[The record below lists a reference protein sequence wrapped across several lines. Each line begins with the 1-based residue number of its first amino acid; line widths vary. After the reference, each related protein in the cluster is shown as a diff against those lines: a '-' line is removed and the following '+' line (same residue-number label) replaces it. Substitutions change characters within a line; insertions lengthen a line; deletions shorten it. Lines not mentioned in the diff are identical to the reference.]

1 MGNCY
6 SNELRHI
13 DQGEHHGLQNIII
26 DGGDDALNE
35 ERKEIL
41 KNARIALK
49 SKISCN
55 INSLGEP
62 STIDAFTN
70 QIPSKYQST
79 MNKQYPEDLP
89 EEDLEE
95 FVEYDPIK
103 LSNGNYYWGYWD
115 NDLLFSGYG
124 KLLLPEEHAYITGY
138 FLKGNLKQG
147 IKLNSDNSIYEGQF
161 NNFKYN
167 GRGKLTY
174 SDGLI
179 YEGDFVDGIREGSG
193 SLLWPDGTKYWGN
206 FRRDKIEGEGEFIWS
221 NGYYYKGSIKN
232 GIFNGKGQLKGSNGS
247 RYNGEFLN
255 GWYHGKGKFT
265 WGDTGSNS
273 NANNKNKN
281 NYQES
286 YTGQYVKGKKQGKG
300 QYQFENGDLFI
311 GNFENNVANGKG
323 EYETNWEIVTGVW
336 ENGEIKEKSNVS
348 KKDDFD
354 SHEVNA
360 GYKYNQ
366 TLAVDAR
373 YEDIDIRNLNYL
385 NFELYNE

>member
-1 MGNCY
+1 
-6 SNELRHI
+6 
-13 DQGEHHGLQNIII
+13 
-26 DGGDDALNE
+26 
-35 ERKEIL
+35 
-41 KNARIALK
+41 
-49 SKISCN
+49 
-55 INSLGEP
+55 
-62 STIDAFTN
+62 
-70 QIPSKYQST
+70 

-95 FVEYDPIK
+95 YVEYDPIK

-115 NDLLFSGYG
+115 NDLHFSGYG
-124 KLLLPEEHAYITGY
+124 KLLLPKEHAYITGY
-138 FLKGNLKQG
+138 FSKGNLKQG
-147 IKLNSDNSIYEGQF
+147 IKLNSDDSIYEGQF

-179 YEGDFVDGIREGSG
+179 YEGDFVDGIREGRG

-247 RYNGEFLN
+247 RYNGEFVN

-265 WGDTGSNS
+265 WGDTGSNNVNS
-273 NANNKNKN
+273 KNKN

-323 EYETNWEIVTGVW
+323 EYETNWEIVSGVW
-336 ENGEIKEKSNVS
+336 ENGEIKEKRNVS
-348 KKDDFD
+348 KKEEFD
-354 SHEVNA
+354 SHEGNA
-360 GYKYNQ
+360 GYKCNQ
-366 TLAVDAR
+366 TLAVDVR
-373 YEDIDIRNLNYL
+373 YEDIDIRNLSYL